1 MTDFEMDANQSPMLL
16 KRGEA
21 LRLCKS
27 TADIDVVIS
36 LSKHSDPL
44 VRKAALKE
52 MCPCRVKIDIE
63 DFWDRVLAMVD
74 DCDDDVRQQVKLTM
88 LRRHPFSMLYLSGC
102 FPLLYTQSC
111 YFSVDHFL

>member
-27 TADIDVVIS
+27 TSDIDVVIS

-74 DCDDDVRQQVKLTM
+74 DCDDEVRQQV
-88 LRRHPFSMLYLSGC
+88 C
-102 FPLLYTQSC
+102 
-111 YFSVDHFL
+111 